1 MRVCPVCQRP
11 AVKHLSSHL
20 SMVHGL
26 NGHERTPHLKNAVLY
41 STTTPSPVQP
51 LRTKAEKAK
60 TKKNIHPRQKRQVA
74 QHLRQASGKEPTTD
88 IKPEPYPSFRFRHK
102 FSLMIVGPSM
112 SGKVTPSRSY
122 WKKIMSI
129 TRSPIHVERYTG
141 FMDSIRICLRI

>member
-1 MRVCPVCQRP
+1 MPYKYMRVCPVCQRP

-60 TKKNIHPRQKRQVA
+60 TKKNIHPKQKRQVA
-74 QHLRQASGKEPTTD
+74 QHLQQA
-88 IKPEPYPSFRFRHK
+88 
-102 FSLMIVGPSM
+102 
-112 SGKVTPSRSY
+112 
-122 WKKIMSI
+122 
-129 TRSPIHVERYTG
+129 
-141 FMDSIRICLRI
+141 